1 MPRAP
6 TMNEMRARL
15 DGVRREIEKLKAQ
28 ESLLLEMLDEPPAPK
43 QTRAAKGSVKT
54 AVLDLLEE
62 VGRSGLNA
70 ASAVDLAKAKGVDLD
85 RGSVSSLLS
94 RLKTDE
100 IVCYDGSAYRLKK
113 FTGMPGITPL
123 RASGERSF

>member
-6 TMNEMRARL
+6 TMNDIRSRL
-15 DGVRREIEKLKAQ
+15 ERIRREIEKLQAQ
-28 ESLLLEMLDEPPAPK
+28 ESLLLEMLDETPTPK
-43 QTRAAKGSVKT
+43 QTRAVKGSVKT
-54 AVLDLLEE
+54 TVLDLLEE

-70 ASAVDLAKAKGVDLD
+70 ATAVDLAKEKGIDLE

-100 IVCYDGSAYRLKK
+100 VVVYDGNAYRLKK
-113 FTGMPGITPL
+113 FTEMPGVTPL
-123 RASGERSF
+123 RTSGDRSF